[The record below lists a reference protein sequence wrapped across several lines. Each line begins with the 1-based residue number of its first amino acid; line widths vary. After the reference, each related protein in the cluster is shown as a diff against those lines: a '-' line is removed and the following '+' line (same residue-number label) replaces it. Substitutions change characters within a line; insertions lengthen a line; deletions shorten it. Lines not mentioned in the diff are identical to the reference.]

1 MDSDKLE
8 NLFEILGI
16 KDKDPS
22 WNKIKFQYRKK
33 VFETH
38 PDRGGNA
45 KEFIKI
51 YEAYQWIMEKY
62 IPGKEIIEIKQN
74 REEKIRLSKEI
85 IEEIKEMVFSKYI
98 LPEIDYFLKKMPN
111 SREDLLIIKKEKEN
125 KFKENV
131 LEDSY
136 LISESDIDLLK
147 GELFG
152 LNFRCLDS
160 SFEEVM
166 FKRPFDTKLFEK
178 YVLLTKAGED
188 LSAAIPLNGKNIQ
201 GLELII
207 DLNSPQKYR
216 TSNLKE
222 NYSSVKVFNNNWI
235 AEDILTNLRVG
246 NYREHFKGYRELYST
261 PLLDLNKEGEIGF
274 DIRTISKFIQ
284 KMLMDFDSKN
294 FELELSRKLPEGHP
308 YNKPRYNLYYNKD
321 YNNSDKYGFYV
332 NNLML
337 GDLKV
342 IVNGCPQ
349 NIKEY
354 FKK

>member
-1 MDSDKLE
+1 MDSNKLE

-38 PDRGGNA
+38 PDRGGNV

-152 LNFRCLDS
+152 LNFRSLDS

-166 FKRPFDTKLFEK
+166 SKKPFDKELFQK
-178 YVLLTKAGED
+178 YVLLTKAGEA
-188 LSAAIPLNGKNIQ
+188 LSAVIPLNGRNIR

-207 DLNSPQKYR
+207 DLSSPQKWRR
-216 TSNLKE
+216 TNLGD
-222 NYSSVKVFNNNWI
+222 NYSFVNIFGKEWV
-235 AEDILTNLRVG
+235 AEDIITNLRVG

-308 YNKPRYNLYYNKD
+308 YNKPQYNLYYNKEHD
-321 YNNSDKYGFYV
+321 NSDKYGFYI

>member
-1 MDSDKLE
+1 MELVTKSHTTIPTVFTPVTSACCGHITLL
-8 NLFEILGI
+8 LFTEGWVR
-16 KDKDPS
+16 P
-22 WNKIKFQYRKK
+22 
-33 VFETH
+33 
-38 PDRGGNA
+38 
-45 KEFIKI
+45 
-51 YEAYQWIMEKY
+51 
-62 IPGKEIIEIKQN
+62 
-74 REEKIRLSKEI
+74 
-85 IEEIKEMVFSKYI
+85 
-98 LPEIDYFLKKMPN
+98 
-111 SREDLLIIKKEKEN
+111 
-125 KFKENV
+125 
-131 LEDSY
+131 
-136 LISESDIDLLK
+136 IS
-147 GELFG
+147 
-152 LNFRCLDS
+152 
-160 SFEEVM
+160 
-166 FKRPFDTKLFEK
+166 
-178 YVLLTKAGED
+178 
-188 LSAAIPLNGKNIQ
+188 
-201 GLELII
+201 
-207 DLNSPQKYR
+207 
-216 TSNLKE
+216 

-321 YNNSDKYGFYV
+321 YNNSDKYGFYI